1 MGLGLVL
8 PGLTHN
14 MRTLGGGLAVSGGG
28 AGYAEFV
35 QDARLP
41 FNRGFLEY
49 GDDATVGPTAQGW
62 RVDAVAACGFTQDDG
77 CVAALHRWECTT
89 SAETG
94 LTAVTTRAYRC
105 GTGMRRV
112 VDALP
117 SALQPA
123 GEALQNVATSHATEA
138 RKDLISAY
146 CVTAAKGLGVR
157 WAAGMLAGIAI
168 MSEIARRD
176 PEMAVAIGDLV
187 DELHQA
193 HSAAMTRDDLEAIAT
208 DFIRAW
214 DIAG

>member
-1 MGLGLVL
+1 ML

-62 RVDAVAACGFTQDDG
+62 RVDAVAACGLTQDDG

-123 GEALQNVATSHATEA
+123 GEALQGVTTELVCRICERSYIGRVGQVYCGRACQLEGA
-138 RKDLISAY
+138 RRAHWPDPETPEQHRARL
-146 CVTAAKGLGVR
+146 AA
-157 WAAGMLAGIAI
+157 A
-168 MSEIARRD
+168 IARN
-176 PEMAVAIGDLV
+176 PG
-187 DELHQA
+187 
-193 HSAAMTRDDLEAIAT
+193 AAARYGVTL
-208 DFIRAW
+208 
-214 DIAG
+214 